1 MENKRRVVAV
11 MATKRKKAA
20 FKVGSITIILIAMI
34 GVLIGYSY
42 TLKIELRK
50 EVLATLKEVSGQN
63 VLIIQKEIEGDRNA
77 LIEIAE
83 RISESE
89 LSDEWEIV
97 DTLKSIAYR
106 YSFSRMG
113 FCRPNGLSYT
123 TDGVVM
129 NVSDRDYFKE
139 TMAGNFA
146 LSNPLTDMVSDEEV
160 IVFSVPIRKDNEI
173 IGGVFASYS
182 IESLKQILAVS
193 SFDGEGYTYIVQQD
207 GSKVVDAVKESS
219 FENMTNIIKS
229 MEQADERNVEAVKQ
243 LNSYLENGESG
254 YVIFYNT
261 VAKYMYCTPLGINDW
276 YLLDVVPVDVMETS
290 TNYIMKRTYLIC
302 LALISV
308 YTFIVVF
315 IFREE
320 NKKKKQ
326 MKELLYVDNLTGGN
340 TYAKF
345 KEEVDKQL
353 KVSYTSKAYIMMDI
367 NDFKLVN
374 ELFGH
379 EEGNKVLCYIW
390 EIIKKNCKDGEVAAR
405 RIADRF
411 TLFLSYEKKEE
422 LEERINKITEE
433 IQRYSV
439 QKAGEYILQPVYGIY
454 YVKKNDEDVEDMLNC
469 ATLAHNLAK
478 KKQESPYA
486 IYSDEIKDN
495 MLQKKQL
502 SDQMDHAYR
511 HHRFEVFYQPK
522 YDAETKELAG
532 AEALVRWRKS
542 DGTMVPP
549 GMFIPLAE
557 ETNFVCKLDKYVFK
571 EVCLAQKRWIEK
583 GLKVVPVSVNLSRR
597 HLNNP
602 DFIDEYKAIL
612 DEADIPIECVQLEIT
627 ESAMFEKQEEFVK
640 LMERLHEIGFAI
652 LMDDFGTGYSSLTML
667 KQIPIDVMK
676 LDKSFVDDYNDT
688 KGEQIIRC
696 VTKMAQNL
704 DISIT
709 AEGVE
714 TEDQYIF
721 LREIGCDVIQGY
733 YFAKPMPEMDYE
745 KCMKDCKAV

>member
-1 MENKRRVVAV
+1 MEEKKKKSVFRIACITLIMVV
-11 MATKRKKAA
+11 
-20 FKVGSITIILIAMI
+20 MI
-34 GVLIGYSY
+34 GILIGYSH
-42 TLKIELRK
+42 TLKEELRK
-50 EVLATLKEVSGQN
+50 EVRSTLKEVSSQN
-63 VLIIQKEIEGDRNA
+63 VLIIQKEIEGDGNA
-77 LIEIAE
+77 LTEIAE

-89 LSDEWEIV
+89 LSEEWEIV

-113 FCRPNGLSYT
+113 FCKPNGLAYT

-129 NVSDRDYFKE
+129 NISERDYFKQA
-139 TMAGNFA
+139 MKGNNS
-146 LSNPLTDMVSDEEV
+146 LSNPLTDIVSGEEV
-160 IVFSVPIRKDNEI
+160 IVFSVPIRKENKI

-182 IESLKQILAVS
+182 LESLKEILTVS
-193 SFDGEGYTYIVQQD
+193 SFEGEGYTYIVQQD
-207 GSKVVDAVKESS
+207 GSKIVDAVKETS
-219 FENMTNIIKS
+219 FKNRTNIYES
-229 MEQADERNVEAVKQ
+229 MGQIDERNADAVQQ
-243 LNSYLENGESG
+243 LKTYLDNGESG
-254 YVIFYNT
+254 YVIFYNE
-261 VAKYMYCTPLGINDW
+261 VGKYMYCTPLGINDW
-276 YLLDVVPVDVMETS
+276 YLLDVVPVDIMETS
-290 TNYIMKRTYLIC
+290 TNYIMKRTYAIC
-302 LALISV
+302 FALIAV
-308 YTFIVVF
+308 YTFVIVL

-320 NKKKKQ
+320 YKKKKQ
-326 MKELLYVDNLTGGN
+326 MRELLYVDDLTGGN

-345 KEEVDKQL
+345 KEEVVKLL
-353 KVSYTSKAYIMMDI
+353 KTTDTPMAYIMMDI
-367 NDFKLVN
+367 NEFKLVN

-379 EEGNKVLCYIW
+379 EEGSKVLCHIW
-390 EIIKKNCKDGEVAAR
+390 QVIKDNCRAGEVAAR

-411 TLFLSYEKKEE
+411 TVFLSYEKKEE
-422 LEERINKITEE
+422 IEERIKKITEE
-433 IQRYSV
+433 IQSYSV

-454 YVKKNDEDVEDMLNC
+454 YVDENNRDVEDMLNC

-478 KKQESPYA
+478 KERES
-486 IYSDEIKDN
+486 IYVIYNDGIKDT

-511 HHRFEVFYQPK
+511 HHHFEVFYQPK

-583 GLKVVPVSVNLSRR
+583 GMKVVPVSVNLSRR

-602 DFIDEYKAIL
+602 EFIDEYKAIL
-612 DEADIPIECVQLEIT
+612 NETGAPIECVQLEIT
-627 ESAMFEKQEEFVK
+627 ESAMFEKQEEFIK
-640 LMERLHEIGFAI
+640 LMKKLHEIGFAI

-696 VTKMAQNL
+696 VMKMAQNL

-733 YFAKPMPEMDYE
+733 YFAKPMPETDYE
-745 KCMKDCKAV
+745 KCLMG